1 MIIQNTVYYGP
12 TEDVAN
18 PTKEFIK
25 TIIYETAASYWKVGS
40 GDSCIEVEGCE
51 ERLIFFYD
59 EPYGFFIMRHPDYLV
74 MCDET
79 MEIETVIHNVGGEPM
94 QVPTCSYVQRD
105 VAYQIIVSFLEGG
118 KIPESVKWVDLYDID
133 FEYEF

>member
-1 MIIQNTVYYGP
+1 MVSQNTVYYGP
-12 TEDVAN
+12 TEDVVN

-25 TIIYETAASYWKVGS
+25 MIIYEKAASYWKEGS

-59 EPYGFFIMRHPDYLV
+59 DPYGFFIMRHPDYLV

-79 MEIETVIHNVGGEPM
+79 MEIETVTHKVAGEPM

-105 VAYQIIVSFLEGG
+105 VACQIIISFLESG
-118 KIPESVKWVDLYDID
+118 KIPEFVKWVDLYDID
-133 FEYEF
+133 FEFEF

>member
-1 MIIQNTVYYGP
+1 MTNKNAIYYGP

-25 TIIYETAASYWKVGS
+25 TIIEKDASYWKEGS

-59 EPYGFFIMRHPDYLV
+59 EPYGFFLMRHPDYLV

-79 MEIETVIHNVGGEPM
+79 VEIETITHNVGGEPM
-94 QVPTCSYVQRD
+94 QVPTCSYVQKD
-105 VAYQIIVSFLEGG
+105 VAYQIIVSFLESGA
-118 KIPESVKWVDLYDID
+118 ITESVKWVDLYDID

>member
-1 MIIQNTVYYGP
+1 MANKNAIYYGP
-12 TEDVAN
+12 TEDVVN

-25 TIIYETAASYWKVGS
+25 TIIEKDASYWKEGS

-59 EPYGFFIMRHPDYLV
+59 EPYGFFLMRHPDYLV

-79 MEIETVIHNVGGEPM
+79 VEIETITHNVGGEPM

-118 KIPESVKWVDLYDID
+118 AITESVKWVDLYDID

>member
-1 MIIQNTVYYGP
+1 
-12 TEDVAN
+12 
-18 PTKEFIK
+18 
-25 TIIYETAASYWKVGS
+25 
-40 GDSCIEVEGCE
+40 
-51 ERLIFFYD
+51 
-59 EPYGFFIMRHPDYLV
+59 LV

-133 FEYEF
+133 FEFEF